1 MSLIDEVFDFVK
13 DQTLSF
19 SKKSLIISG
28 IIILIFMI
36 DFCLGIS
43 FNYSI
48 NQKLNQIEKIEMI
61 KTNFPINDTLL
72 TNLNTIESKL
82 LNRFDYV
89 KIIHFHQAKMRREIY
104 NRPDTIKK
112 IQKDGVKQIQ
122 DTAKVSLDHE
132 IKTTKTI
139 KELKLRNW
147 IWDLIS
153 SSYVYLLAVLFLIIM
168 PFTQKSSFLKLLL
181 GAFIMIV
188 ALGVV
193 CWLTFLIFSNIPTI
207 LRPWINYVINAIVHL
222 FIVGVVI
229 NTISKAGK
237 K

>member
-1 MSLIDEVFDFVK
+1 MSLIDEIFDFVK

-28 IIILIFMI
+28 IVILIFLI

-48 NQKLNQIEKIEMI
+48 NQKLNQIEKIETI
-61 KTNFPINDTLL
+61 KNNFPINDTLL
-72 TNLNTIESKL
+72 TNLNAIESKL

-89 KIIHFHQAKMRREIY
+89 KIIHFHQAKIRREIY
-104 NRPDTIKK
+104 SRPDTIKRN
-112 IQKDGVKQIQ
+112 QLDSVKPIQ
-122 DTAKVSLDHE
+122 DTTKVSLNDE
-132 IKTTKTI
+132 FKTTKT
-139 KELKLRNW
+139 LRNW

-153 SSYVYLLAVLFLIIM
+153 STYIYLLAVLFLMIM

-188 ALGVV
+188 ALGAI

-207 LRPWINYVINAIVHL
+207 IRPWFNYVINATVHL
-222 FIVGVVI
+222 FIVGFVI